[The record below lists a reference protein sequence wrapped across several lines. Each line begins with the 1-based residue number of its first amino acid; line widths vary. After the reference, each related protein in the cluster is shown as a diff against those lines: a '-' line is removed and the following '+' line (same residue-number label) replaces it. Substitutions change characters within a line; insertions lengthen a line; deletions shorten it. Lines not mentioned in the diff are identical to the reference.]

1 MNILVI
7 EDDTRI
13 AALVDRALREGGHR
27 VTICYDGSE
36 GADVFHPDSHP
47 AAPQQTSIMSEDSE
61 RICTFNGVG
70 RSQID
75 KGVAFWLR
83 PPILSADISTS
94 IRGPPAV

>member
-7 EDDTRI
+7 EDDTRV

-47 AAPQQTSIMSEDSE
+47 AGPQQTGFNYE
-61 RICTFNGVG
+61 RGF
-70 RSQID
+70 
-75 KGVAFWLR
+75 
-83 PPILSADISTS
+83 
-94 IRGPPAV
+94 